1 MEQMIAKLVDAF
13 AAGKLNRR
21 QLIQNLAIT
30 ASAGAAA
37 SAVPALGAEASLKA
51 IGISHVSYSV
61 KDYKRTRD
69 FYSNLL
75 GLKVSNDDG
84 KSRCNL
90 AIGNINL
97 IARNGKEPTA
107 WVDHLS
113 YYIDNW
119 NKGAIE
125 ANLKA
130 RGLNPQPEGADGL
143 QFKDPDGMH
152 VQLQAPPKK

>member
-13 AAGKLNRR
+13 TEGKLNRR
-21 QLIQNLAIT
+21 QLIQNLAIA

-37 SAVPALGAEASLKA
+37 SSVPAIGAEASLKA
-51 IGISHVSYSV
+51 VGISHISYSV

-97 IARNGKEPTA
+97 IARNGKESMSY
-107 WVDHLS
+107 VDHVS

-119 NKGAIE
+119 NKAAIE

-130 RGLNPQPEGADGL
+130 RGLDAKPEGADGL
-143 QFKDPDGMH
+143 QFKDPDGTH
-152 VQLQAPPKK
+152 VQLQAKK

>member
-13 AAGKLNRR
+13 TAGKLNRR

-30 ASAGAAA
+30 ASAGVAA
-37 SAVPALGAEASLKA
+37 SSVPAIGAEASLKA
-51 IGISHVSYSV
+51 VSISHISYQV
-61 KDYKRTRD
+61 KDYKKTRD

-75 GLKVSNDDG
+75 GLKVMNDDG
-84 KSRCNL
+84 KTRCNL

-97 IARNGKEPTA
+97 IARTGKEATPQ
-107 WVDHLS
+107 VDHLS

-119 NKGAIE
+119 NKAAIE

-130 RGLNPQPEGADGL
+130 RGLNPQPEGADGI

-152 VQLQAPPKK
+152 VQLQAKK

>member
-1 MEQMIAKLVDAF
+1 MEQMIARLVDAF
-13 AAGKLNRR
+13 TEGKLNRR
-21 QLIQNLAIT
+21 QLIQNLAIA
-30 ASAGAAA
+30 ASAGTAA
-37 SAVPALGAEASLKA
+37 SSVPALGAEASLKVA
-51 IGISHVSYSV
+51 GISHISYSV
-61 KDYKRTRD
+61 KDYKKTRD
-69 FYSNLL
+69 FYSSLF

-97 IARNGKEPTA
+97 IARNTKDNKSY
-107 WVDHLS
+107 VDHLS

-119 NKGAIE
+119 DKAAIE

-130 RGLNPQPEGADGL
+130 RGLNPQPEGKEGL

-152 VQLQAPPKK
+152 VQLQAKK

>member
-13 AAGKLNRR
+13 TEGKLNRR

-37 SAVPALGAEASLKA
+37 SSVPVFGAEASLKA
-51 IGISHVSYSV
+51 VGVSHVSYSV

-97 IARNGKEPTA
+97 IARNNTA
-107 WVDHLS
+107 STSYVDHLS

-119 NKGAIE
+119 NKAAIE

-130 RGLNPQPEGADGL
+130 RGLDPKPEGADGI